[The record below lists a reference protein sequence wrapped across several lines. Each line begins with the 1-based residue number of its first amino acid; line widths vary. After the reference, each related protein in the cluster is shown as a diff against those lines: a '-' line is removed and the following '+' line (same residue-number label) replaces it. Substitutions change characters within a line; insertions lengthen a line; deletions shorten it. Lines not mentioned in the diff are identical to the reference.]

1 MFNTPHINQI
11 GEIAETILLPGDPLR
26 AKFIADNFLEDVVL
40 FNEVRGALGYTGTYN
55 NKRISVMGTGMGM
68 PSMAIY
74 SYELI
79 KFFNVKNLIRVGSC
93 GALSPD
99 ISVYDIIIGM
109 GASTNSN
116 FIKNFNV
123 PGTFAPTCN
132 YQLLEKAKKIADEK
146 EIHVHI
152 GNILSTDVFYAEE
165 TADASSWAKLGI
177 IAIEMEA
184 AALYANALRHN
195 ANAICLL
202 TVSDH
207 LLTGEE
213 ISAEKRQS
221 TFTQMMDI
229 ALNMA

>member
-1 MFNTPHINQI
+1 MFNTPHINQKA
-11 GEIAETILLPGDPLR
+11 EIAETILLPGDPLR
-26 AKFIADNFLEDVVL
+26 AKFIAENFLEDVVQ
-40 FNEVRGALGYTGTYN
+40 FNEIRGALGYTGTYN
-55 NKRISVMGTGMGM
+55 GKRISVMGTGMGM
-68 PSMAIY
+68 PTVAIY

-93 GALSPD
+93 GALNSD

-109 GASTNSN
+109 GACTNSN
-116 FIKNFNV
+116 FIKNFNLS
-123 PGTFAPTCN
+123 GTYAPICS

-146 EIHVHI
+146 NIHVHI
-152 GNILSTDVFYAEE
+152 GNILSTDVFYSEDP
-165 TADASSWAKLGI
+165 ADASSWAKLGV

-184 AALYANALRHN
+184 AALYANAARHG